1 MLSATRKNRLAR
13 DSNQDSTIGHLLSR
27 KASVV
32 RMALD
37 AGDGVFTYSYQDSN
51 LRIGYVSSGNEIVLV
66 VLLKRA
72 YSGGCLS
79 VEYSVAGVDANVNNN
94 KKLIWN
100 GAANLLADGTTH
112 YYLGGRENGNG
123 APTVIPLTTFDRT
136 VSTDVT
142 AFACLGDGLV
152 MYDIALKVIPGRKSI
167 WSIKRYE

>member
-1 MLSATRKNRLAR
+1 MRAARRRRRRAAARTPASPPQRRKRRCRSRPPPRVRRRRASA
-13 DSNQDSTIGHLLSR
+13 
-27 KASVV
+27 
-32 RMALD
+32 
-37 AGDGVFTYSYQDSN
+37 N
-51 LRIGYVSSGNEIVLV
+51 LRIGYVSSGNEVVLV

-152 MYDIALKVIPGRKSI
+152 MYDIAL
-167 WSIKRYE
+167 